1 VDTFHALFEVMTMIA
16 LAQPVRAKNLPR
28 LHNAAPSAAAAPLA
42 PLLRAFAPIDLAEMD
57 AVALQ
62 NRTDTKF
69 LLTRGQLATALA
81 ALTDQYRVLE
91 IDGVRLSPYE
101 TLYFDTPG
109 FALYH
114 QHHAGKANRL
124 KVRARRYLVT
134 GQAFFE
140 VKRKTNKERTVKQR
154 VPTAHL
160 ATSAAP
166 AAELLAVTPLDPT
179 TLAPRL
185 WNRFSRLTLVATDR
199 AERLTID
206 VGLRFAADG
215 RQLALPGVAV
225 AEVKQAGVGRDG
237 GFLAAM
243 HAAHIAPLGFSKYCI
258 GAALLFPE
266 LKHNRFKPRLR
277 RLAQLMETND
287 HDD

>member
-1 VDTFHALFEVMTMIA
+1 MNA
-16 LAQPVRAKNLPR
+16 LAQPVTLMDRPVR
-28 LHNAAPSAAAAPLA
+28 
-42 PLLRAFAPIDLAEMD
+42 LLRAASPPAVPPLTRLLRPFAPISLGEMD

-69 LLTRGQLATALA
+69 LLTTAQLVAALEALA
-81 ALTDQYRVLE
+81 GQYRVLE

-101 TLYFDTPG
+101 TLYFDTPD
-109 FALYH
+109 FTLYH

-140 VKRKTNKERTVKQR
+140 VKCKTNKNRTVKQR
-154 VPTAHL
+154 VPTEHL

-166 AAELLAVTPLDPT
+166 VAELLAAAPVDPAA
-179 TLAPRL
+179 LAPRL
-185 WNRFSRLTLVATDR
+185 WNRFARLTLVGAGFP
-199 AERLTID
+199 ERVTID
-206 VGLRFAADG
+206 VNLRFAADG
-215 RQLALPGVAV
+215 RQIALPGIAV
-225 AEVKQAGVGRDG
+225 AEVKQAGVSRDG
-237 GFLAAM
+237 GFLALM
-243 HAAHIAPLGFSKYCI
+243 HAAHITPMGFSKYCI
-258 GAALLFPE
+258 GAALLFPA

-287 HDD
+287 HDC